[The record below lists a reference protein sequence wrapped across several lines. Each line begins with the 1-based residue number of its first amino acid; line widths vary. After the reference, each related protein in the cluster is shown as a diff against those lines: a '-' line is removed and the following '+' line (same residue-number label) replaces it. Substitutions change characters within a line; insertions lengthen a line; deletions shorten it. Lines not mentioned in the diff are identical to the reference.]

1 MANQT
6 IQEPAQ
12 ETLEK
17 KRKAMNSREIQFQV
31 QVRKAD
37 TPDGEGQAGE
47 EMIVEGYAVRFN
59 SPTVLFEYDGIEYKE
74 QIDDRAFQEAK
85 MDDVIFNYDHQGK
98 VMARTR
104 NKTLELEVREDGLFM
119 RAKLSGTEE
128 GRKLYEEI
136 RGGYIDR
143 MSFQFS
149 IKEEAYDKENHMW
162 TVRKVKRLYDVSAVS
177 IPAYDDT
184 SIEARKNFI
193 LEADAQEKRERKA
206 AAELRKRRLILK
218 TKLLTM

>member
-1 MANQT
+1 
-6 IQEPAQ
+6 
-12 ETLEK
+12 
-17 KRKAMNSREIQFQV
+17 MNSREIQFQV

-37 TPDGEGQAGE
+37 TSDGEGQADE

-143 MSFQFS
+143 MSFRFS

>member
-1 MANQT
+1 M
-6 IQEPAQ
+6 
-12 ETLEK
+12 
-17 KRKAMNSREIQFQV
+17 

-37 TPDGEGQAGE
+37 TSDGEGQADE

-193 LEADAQEKRERKA
+193 LEADAQEKRKRKA

>member
-37 TPDGEGQAGE
+37 TSDGEGQADE